1 MYDDD
6 CDDEVAY
13 PFFSKASARGLPG
26 NRLKFS
32 RNPYETEQLG
42 SHPSQ
47 RLSIQVV
54 DTQIAI
60 KKQGRPNKTT
70 YEVMKNLIKWMIM
83 DESWAITTI

>member
-26 NRLKFS
+26 NRL
-32 RNPYETEQLG
+32 YETEQLG